1 MKRLSGFLFT
11 IALLLGGY
19 YLWYHQNYSTQEY
32 YTKITT
38 NGERINVAIKN
49 GKETYPHYRYHLNA
63 YNQKNEKKEVEFN
76 SVDSVPLKKDAYL
89 VLHVNKKKGVIGWE
103 EVKASKVPSIIINTL
118 NHEASQQ

>member
-76 SVDSVPLKKDAYL
+76 SVDSVPLKKKCVSCSSYKQ
-89 VLHVNKKKGVIGWE
+89 KKRRYRMGR
-103 EVKASKVPSIIINTL
+103 SKS
-118 NHEASQQ
+118 